1 MLPNHARA
9 SPRRRQQSGSDMGI
23 DRHLAEFLL
32 FARDAG
38 VKFDRIATLGR
49 LNLFI
54 DRRSLETL
62 FQDHGIRATESDIRA
77 VRQDGYSE
85 NFLRRLGAREVVSID
100 ASNYEKASIV
110 HDMNQPIGDELKQKF
125 SVVIDGGTLEH
136 VFNFPVAIR
145 NCMEMLKIGGHF
157 FAHTMANN
165 FMGHGFYQFSP
176 ELFYRVFSSE
186 NGFRMHR
193 AVVFESRIGKPRWY
207 EAADPQQIGE
217 RVELINGRETYLLI
231 HAERIANAPI
241 FATPPQQA
249 DYLAVW
255 QRGVPPKFIPDG
267 LRGRIHQWGKSHNN
281 IFLKYSPSFLY
292 DVALSM
298 IVRGLPRRGF
308 RRRYFSPLRD
318 LQGKG
323 ASDQPAQPKAFQGRA

>member
-1 MLPNHARA
+1 V
-9 SPRRRQQSGSDMGI
+9 GI
-23 DRHLAEFLL
+23 DRSLAEFLL
-32 FARDAG
+32 FAREAG
-38 VKFDRIATLGR
+38 IDFDQVATVGR
-49 LNLFI
+49 LNLFV
-54 DRRSLETL
+54 DHRSLATL
-62 FQDHGIRATESDIRA
+62 LHEHNIQATDADIRA
-77 VRQDGYSE
+77 LRQDGYSE
-85 NFLRRLGAREVVSID
+85 NFLKCLGARDVVSID
-100 ASNYEKASIV
+100 ASDYEKSSFI
-110 HDMNQPIGDELKQKF
+110 HDMNRPIGDELKQKF

-176 ELFYRVFSSE
+176 ELFYRVFSPE

-207 EAADPQQIGE
+207 EAADPQQVGE
-217 RVELINGRETYLLI
+217 RGELVNGRQTYLLI
-231 HAERIANAPI
+231 HAERIADVPI
-241 FATPPQQA
+241 FARPPQQA

-255 QRGVPPKFIPDG
+255 QRGAPPEFIPDG
-267 LRGRIHQWGKSHNN
+267 LRGRIHRWGKSHNDV
-281 IFLKYSPSFLY
+281 FLKYFPGFLY

-308 RRRYFSPLRD
+308 RRRHFSPLRD
-318 LQGKG
+318 LQG
-323 ASDQPAQPKAFQGRA
+323 